1 MGKLSQQSV
10 LVMHMAYAFAGGILM
25 GFLLITIIE
34 TLLHHKLGNSFHAG
48 EAPAHKQIEQ
58 GLTHAEVAA
67 SPESISGGW
76 ATVVGLSIHSIV
88 EGVATGAGNDA
99 GAVGFVVLAIICHKG
114 FAAFAVGSANLSLWR
129 AQKRMLWAGLVTWFA
144 LTGSVGILVGMAAS
158 ADLEGQAT
166 AAVTAVAAG
175 SLLSVGITEMLMP
188 ALSDPKCIG
197 VKLALATTSTC
208 AMSLLAVWA

>member
-1 MGKLSQQSV
+1 MGGDD
-10 LVMHMAYAFAGGILM
+10 AFPLGLALFLM

-67 SPESISGGW
+67 APESNSGGW

-99 GAVGFVVLAIICHKG
+99 G
-114 FAAFAVGSANLSLWR
+114 SANLSLWR
-129 AQKRMLWAGLVTWFA
+129 AQKRMLWAGLVVWFA

-197 VKLALATTSTC
+197 IKLALATVSTC
-208 AMSLLAVWA
+208 AMTL